1 MPEVEYINYKIIE
14 EKDWDIEKDDIFA
27 KAKKEDLSNKDYGKI
42 EVKKYEYILD
52 AAEKAGL
59 DWPYSCRSGNC
70 ATCSAIIKKG
80 EIEMPGQQ
88 VLGIKDINE
97 KNIRLT
103 CIGLPET
110 DKIKIIYNVR
120 HQDYIKENILKK

>member
-14 EKDWDIEKDDIFA
+14 EKNWDIKKDNIFERAEKA
-27 KAKKEDLSNKDYGKI
+27 DLSSENYGKI
-42 EVKKYEYILD
+42 KVKKYEYILD
-52 AAEKAGL
+52 ATEKAGL
-59 DWPYSCRSGNC
+59 NWPYSCRSGNC

-88 VLGIKDINE
+88 VLGINDIDE

-110 DKIKIIYNVR
+110 NKIKIIYNAR
-120 HQDYIKENILKK
+120 HDSYIKENVLKK